1 MEVKMKRMVLAAA
14 AALLV
19 SAPAYLGSVAAA
31 QAGAP
36 AHDNNNACL
45 SAKSWVANV
54 QHRSEGVS
62 VLVLTD
68 LNGVEA
74 KAVVDRINATPPETN
89 MKADHVIVLGAR
101 ALVNNAVA
109 PYVLVAFFNHDC
121 LVTSGRADPREAAQ
135 MLGGQSI

>member
-1 MEVKMKRMVLAAA
+1 MEVTMKRMVLAAA

-19 SAPAYLGSVAAA
+19 SAPACLQSIPAA
-31 QAGAP
+31 QAAAP
-36 AHDNNNACL
+36 THGNACL
-45 SAKSWVANV
+45 SAKSWIADV

-68 LNGVEA
+68 INGVEA
-74 KAVVDRINATPPETN
+74 KAVVDRINATPPETD

-101 ALVNNAVA
+101 ALANDAPA

-135 MLGGQSI
+135 ILGGESI